1 MKNTRRWMSVV
12 GLLLVV
18 ANSGCVT
25 NSLYNPM
32 GIGTHVWLP
41 GFGAVPLKEQLG
53 RRPPERE
60 SAVASTRPKP
70 TAEAISVSVSDE

>member
-1 MKNTRRWMSVV
+1 MKNKRRWLSMV
-12 GLLLVV
+12 GLLVVV

-25 NSLYNPM
+25 NSLYNPL

-41 GFGAVPLKEQLG
+41 GFGAVPLKDQIV

-60 SAVASTRPKP
+60 SAVASDRPEP
-70 TAEAISVSVSDE
+70 TAEAISVTVSDE